1 MNIIPSRNA
10 KRRARD
16 FWQQGQHWS
25 SLSFGLLA
33 HGIPRRCWLY
43 VGIYGIYI
51 YTFCPRTPI
60 LIMVAVK
67 IKTGTVDPKHLTW
80 TISTHNIPFC
90 FADKF
95 KSIHIYI
102 WMYYKYSFFLCIC
115 PLWRQK
121 VLNPYFWINMVWNE
135 QTNDVSK
142 EGDCNNSSVMGKRVW
157 ASVLLLLLPSGLC
170 SWFPKTHFQSCWR
183 HRSHNPHFSI

>member
-1 MNIIPSRNA
+1 MCVYCKVYVLPIPNSFFQTLLFYCTRDLKLEQQVFCLMNIIPSRNA

-102 WMYYKYSFFLCIC
+102 
-115 PLWRQK
+115 
-121 VLNPYFWINMVWNE
+121 
-135 QTNDVSK
+135 
-142 EGDCNNSSVMGKRVW
+142 
-157 ASVLLLLLPSGLC
+157 
-170 SWFPKTHFQSCWR
+170 
-183 HRSHNPHFSI
+183 